1 MGLKVVYSQFVKIKT
16 AVIVLFGWG
25 NLNIRLV
32 RRQVLG
38 PKSVADWHPLAKLIF
53 TKLDYKFAK

>member
-32 RRQVLG
+32 RGQVLG
-38 PKSVADWHPLAKLIF
+38 SKPVADWHPLAKFIF
-53 TKLDYKFAK
+53 TKSYYKFAK

>member
-16 AVIVLFGWG
+16 AVIVLFGWR

-32 RRQVLG
+32 RGQVLG
-38 PKSVADWHPLAKLIF
+38 SKPVADWHPLAKFIF
-53 TKLDYKFAK
+53 TK